1 MRAHMSRAP
10 VLPSLRIRPEAA
22 TDFAA
27 LRGIFRAA
35 NDNCDVRDQDLFEII
50 CRRELLG
57 DVEL

>member
-1 MRAHMSRAP
+1 MSRAP